1 MKATALT
8 FEEAGKKLGIELIK
22 NGRGTQALHETVVGY
37 QAARRAGTHS
47 VKTKGTVQ
55 KTGKKPW
62 RQKGT
67 GRARAGYFASP
78 IWRGGGVVFGPHP
91 RDYAKNIPQRVK
103 KLALN
108 KAISERVKK
117 GDVLI
122 VDDITVSQPKTKELL
137 TQISSVRGEGS
148 VLLIVG
154 EVNKNLYLA
163 SRNHPEVAAT
173 TGDLVNA
180 EDILRYDKVVLTNA
194 ALSKLSNRLK
204 G

>member
-8 FEEAGKKLGIELIK
+8 FEEAGKKLGVELIK
-22 NGRGTQALHETVVGY
+22 NGRATQALHETIVGY

-47 VKTKGTVQ
+47 VKTKGTVK

-91 RDYAKNIPQRVK
+91 RDYTKNIPVRVK

-117 GDVLI
+117 GEVLLI
-122 VDDITVSQPKTKELL
+122 PEITLAQPKTKDLL
-137 TQISSVRGEGS
+137 TQIQSVKGEGS

-154 EVNKNLYLA
+154 EINKNLCLA
-163 SRNHPEVAAT
+163 SRNHPEVSAT

-180 EDILRYDKVVLTNA
+180 EDILRYDKVVLTEA
-194 ALSKLSNRLK
+194 ALMKLSNRLK

>member
-1 MKATALT
+1 MKAVALS
-8 FEEAGKKLGIELIK
+8 FEDAGKKLGVELIK

-47 VKTKGTVQ
+47 VKTKGTVK

-78 IWRGGGVVFGPHP
+78 VWRGGGVVFGPHP
-91 RDYAKNIPQRVK
+91 RDYTKAIPKRVK
-103 KLALN
+103 RLALN
-108 KAISERVKK
+108 KAISERIKK
-117 GDVLI
+117 GEVL
-122 VDDITVSQPKTKELL
+122 VVSEITVSNPKTKELL
-137 TQISSVRGEGS
+137 SQIGSVKGEGS
-148 VLLIVG
+148 ILLVVG
-154 EVNKNLYLA
+154 EINQNLYLA

-180 EDILRYDKVVLTNA
+180 EDILRYDKVILTEA
-194 ALSKLSNRLK
+194 ALEKISNRLK